1 MGQPGDLKKADYGI
15 DAPGVV
21 RNFALLGAW
30 LVVLAAVLK
39 VVLSPYQPELMVA
52 LAHTCFWPGL
62 AFAFTAVAMIW
73 GSKFGKLRVRDRL
86 LDAIPWRGDEQVLD
100 VGCGRGLMLLGAAKR
115 LTTGKAVGIDLWQT
129 QDQSG
134 NSPDTTRANARAEG
148 VAERVE
154 LHTGD
159 ARQLPFADGTF
170 DVVVS
175 SWALHNIYDAEG
187 RRQAV
192 SEIAR
197 VLKPGGRVAL
207 VDIRHTTEYAD
218 ALRAAGLADV
228 TRSGPSFVFVIPS
241 FRVTGRKP
249 LPAGEGQP

>member
-1 MGQPGDLKKADYGI
+1 MGQAGDLKKADYGI

-21 RNFALLGAW
+21 RNFALLGVW

-39 VVLSPYQPELMVA
+39 LALSPYQPALAVA

-62 AFAFTAVAMIW
+62 WFTLTAVAMIW
-73 GSKFGKLRVRDRL
+73 GSKVGKLRVRDRL
-86 LDAIPWRGDEQVLD
+86 LDAMPWRGDEQVLD

-192 SEIAR
+192 GEIAR